1 MSEEHE
7 REEPL
12 EGEIVA
18 GDDTVILKALK
29 ISAFALAAI
38 LVIVGVVFLLLQP
51 EKVEQEAGEEPIV
64 LPQPQD
70 VSAEAPPVVFSDV
83 TAASGIDFIHFNG
96 ATGEKLLPE
105 TMGPGCAFFDFDQD
119 EDEDILLVNGMPWP
133 GAAAGEDVPTL
144 RLYAND
150 GKGFFKDVTVASGL
164 AVKLYGMGVAVGDY
178 DNDGKPD
185 LFIATVNENRLFRNL
200 GGRFEDVTDTASVA
214 GGKSTWS
221 SSAGFFD
228 CDNDGDLDLF
238 VCNYVNWSRKIDMAL
253 DYRLTGVG
261 RAYGP
266 PTNFEGVQP
275 YFYLNNGDGTF
286 TEAAEKAGFH
296 VLNRA
301 TGKPVAK
308 ALAMIPFDF
317 NADGNLDLFV
327 ANDTVRNFLYR
338 NKGDGSFE
346 EIGEEAGV
354 AYDGTGNSTGAMG
367 VDAGFY
373 RDDESLGLGVGNFA
387 NEMSSFYVSEKPDLN
402 FTDQAI
408 GEGIGPVSRR
418 MLSFGLFFFD
428 YDLDG
433 RLDLLQTNG
442 HLEEEINKVQPSQH
456 YRQPSQLFW
465 NCGTS
470 FKSCFV
476 PVDEKTTGD
485 LARPVVGRAAAYAD
499 IDGDGDLDCLI
510 TQTGDRPL
518 LLRNDQEGKNG
529 WLRLKL
535 VGRGQGRCNRD
546 AIGASVTLLAG
557 GMTLRRQVMPSRSYL
572 SQVETV
578 LTFGL
583 GAAKKVDEIR
593 IRWPGEEKVQVAR
606 GLESGRLHRIEQ
618 E

>member
-18 GDDTVILKALK
+18 GDDTVILRALK
-29 ISAFALAAI
+29 ISAFALLAI
-38 LVIVGVVFLLLQP
+38 LAVIGVVFFLLQP
-51 EKVEQEAGEEPIV
+51 GKVEEEAGEKPIV
-64 LPQPQD
+64 LPEPQD
-70 VSAEAPPVVFSDV
+70 VSAEAPPVAFSDV
-83 TAASGIDFIHFNG
+83 TAASGIDFVHFNG

-133 GAAAGEDVPTL
+133 GDAPGEDVPTL

-150 GKGFFKDVTVASGL
+150 GKGFFKDVTAASGL

-185 LFIATVNENRLFRNL
+185 LFITTVNENRLFRNV
-200 GGRFEDVTDTASVA
+200 GGRFEDVTDTAFVA

-228 CDNDGDLDLF
+228 CDKDGDLDLF

-301 TGKPVAK
+301 TGQPVAK

-373 RDDESLGLGVGNFA
+373 RTDESLGLGVGNFA

-408 GEGIGPVSRR
+408 GEGIGPVSRK

-465 NCGTS
+465 NCGTA

-518 LLRNDQEGKNG
+518 LLRNDQEGENG

-546 AIGASVTLLAG
+546 AIGARVTLLAG

-583 GAAKKVDEIR
+583 GAEKKADEIR
-593 IRWPGEEKVQVAR
+593 IRWPGEEKVQVVR

>member
-1 MSEEHE
+1 MSEDHE
-7 REEPL
+7 REEPFD
-12 EGEIVA
+12 GELVA
-18 GDDTVILKALK
+18 GDDTVIIRALK
-29 ISAFALAAI
+29 LSAFALLAI
-38 LVIVGVVFLLLQP
+38 LAIVAVVFFLLRPGDEEQIVE
-51 EKVEQEAGEEPIV
+51 EKPIV
-64 LPQPQD
+64 LPLPQD
-70 VSAEAPPVVFSDV
+70 VSARPPSVAFSDV
-83 TAASGIDFIHFNG
+83 TLAAGIDFVHFNG

-105 TMGPGCAFFDFDQD
+105 TMGSGCAFFDFDQD
-119 EDEDILLVNGMPWP
+119 EDEDLLLVNGMSWP
-133 GAAAGEDVPTL
+133 GDAPGEDVPTL

-150 GKGFFKDVTVASGL
+150 GKGFFRDVTAASGL

-185 LFIATVNENRLFRNL
+185 LFIATVNENRLFRNI
-200 GGRFEDVTDTASVA
+200 GGQRFEDVTDRASVA
-214 GGKSTWS
+214 GGNSTWS

-238 VCNYVNWSRKIDMAL
+238 VCNYVKWSRKIDTAL

-266 PTNFEGVQP
+266 PTNFEGTQP

-286 TEAAEKAGFH
+286 TESAEKSGLH

-308 ALAMIPFDF
+308 ALALVPFDF
-317 NADGNLDLFV
+317 NRDGNMDLFV
-327 ANDTVRNFLYR
+327 ANDTVRNFLYV
-338 NKGDGSFE
+338 NKGGGVFE
-346 EIGEEAGV
+346 EAGEEAGV
-354 AYDGTGNSTGAMG
+354 AYDGTGSATGAMG
-367 VDAGFY
+367 VDANYY
-373 RDDESLGLGVGNFA
+373 RDDDSVGLGVGNFA
-387 NEMSSFYVSEKPDLN
+387 NEMSSFYVSEDGQ
-402 FTDQAI
+402 FFSDEAI
-408 GEGIGPVSRR
+408 GEGIGPVSRQ

-433 RLDLLQTNG
+433 RFDLFQTNG

-465 NCGTS
+465 NCGTG

-485 LARPVVGRAAAYAD
+485 LAKPVVGRAAAYAD

-518 LLRNDQEGKNG
+518 LLRNDQAGKNG
-529 WLRLKL
+529 WLRIKL

-546 AIGASVTLLAG
+546 AIGASVTLLVG
-557 GMTLRRQVMPSRSYL
+557 GSAFRQQVMPSRSYL
-572 SQVETV
+572 AQVETV

-583 GAAKKVDEIR
+583 GAAKQAEELR
-593 IRWPGEEKVQVAR
+593 IRWPGDKKVQVVRNLQA
-606 GLESGRLHRIEQ
+606 GKLHRIEQ

>member
-1 MSEEHE
+1 MTEEHE
-7 REEPL
+7 KDEQL
-12 EGEIVA
+12 EDDLVA
-18 GDDTVILKALK
+18 GDDTVILRALK
-29 ISAFALAAI
+29 VSAIALVAI
-38 LVIVGVVFLLLQP
+38 LAVVAVAFYLLRP
-51 EKVEQEAGEEPIV
+51 EKVEHEVEEKPIV
-64 LPQPQD
+64 LPKTQD
-70 VSAEAPPVVFSDV
+70 VDVNVPKVAFRDV
-83 TAASGIDFIHFNG
+83 TVAAGIDFVHVNG
-96 ATGEKLLPE
+96 ATGDKLLPE
-105 TMGPGCAFFDFDQD
+105 TMGAGCAFFDFDLDGDQD
-119 EDEDILLVNGMPWP
+119 LLLVNGMIWP
-133 GAAAGEDVPTL
+133 GAVEGPTSSTL

-150 GKGFFKDVTVASGL
+150 GSGAFKDVTVASGL
-164 AVKLYGMGVAVGDY
+164 AVTVYGMGVAVGDY

-185 LFIATVNENRLFRNL
+185 LFITTVNENRLFRNL
-200 GGRFEDVTDTASVA
+200 GDRFEDVTAAAEVA
-214 GGKSTWS
+214 GGNSTWS

-228 CDNDGDLDLF
+228 ADNDGDLDLF
-238 VCNYVNWSRKIDMAL
+238 VCNYINWSRKIDIAL

-266 PTNFEGVQP
+266 PNNFEGVQP

-286 TEAAEKAGFH
+286 TESAEKAGFH

-308 ALAMIPFDF
+308 ALALIPFDF
-317 NADGNLDLFV
+317 NSDGNMDLFV

-338 NKGDGSFE
+338 NRGDGTFE
-346 EIGEEAGV
+346 EIGEDAGV

-367 VDAGFY
+367 VDIGYY
-373 RDDESLGLGVGNFA
+373 RNDDSIGLGVGNFA
-387 NEMSSFYVSEKPDLN
+387 NEMSSFYVSEDGRPD
-402 FTDQAI
+402 FSDQAI
-408 GEGIGPVSRR
+408 GEGIGPVSRK

-465 NCGTS
+465 NCGTG

-485 LARPVVGRAAAYAD
+485 LAMPVVGRAAAYAD

-510 TQTGDRPL
+510 TQTGDGPL
-518 LLRNDQEGKNG
+518 LLRNDQALSNN

-535 VGRGQGRCNRD
+535 VGKRCNRD
-546 AIGASVTLLAG
+546 AIGASVTLSAG
-557 GMTLRRQVMPSRSYL
+557 GVTMRRQVMPSRSYL
-572 SQVETV
+572 SQVEAV

-583 GAAKKVDEIR
+583 GAAKQADEIR
-593 IRWPGEEKVQVAR
+593 ISWPGDKKAQVLKE
-606 GLESGRLHRIEQ
+606 LEAGQVHRIEQ

>member
-1 MSEEHE
+1 MMAEEHE
-7 REEPL
+7 KDEQL
-12 EGEIVA
+12 EDDLVA
-18 GDDTVILKALK
+18 GDDTVILRALK
-29 ISAFALAAI
+29 VSAIVLVAI
-38 LVIVGVVFLLLQP
+38 IAVVVVAFYILRP
-51 EKVEQEAGEEPIV
+51 EQVKHEVEEKPIV
-64 LPQPQD
+64 LPKTQD
-70 VSAEAPPVVFSDV
+70 VDVSVPKVAFSDV
-83 TAASGIDFIHFNG
+83 TVAAGIDFVHVNG
-96 ATGEKLLPE
+96 ATGDKLLPE

-119 EDEDILLVNGMPWP
+119 EDEDLLLVNGMPWP
-133 GAAAGEDVPTL
+133 GDAPGEEVPTL

-150 GKGFFKDVTVASGL
+150 GRGFFKDVTAASGL
-164 AVKLYGMGVAVGDY
+164 AVTVYGMGVAVGDY

-185 LFIATVNENRLFRNL
+185 LFITTVNENRLFRNL
-200 GGRFEDVTDTASVA
+200 GGRFEDVTAVAAVA
-214 GGKSTWS
+214 GGNSTWS

-228 CDNDGDLDLF
+228 ADNDGDLDLF
-238 VCNYVNWSRKIDMAL
+238 VCNYINWSRKIDIAL

-266 PTNFEGVQP
+266 PTNFEGTQP

-286 TEAAEKAGFH
+286 TEAALKAGFH

-308 ALAMIPFDF
+308 ALALIPFDF
-317 NADGNLDLFV
+317 NGDGNMDLFV

-338 NKGDGSFE
+338 NKGDGTFE

-367 VDAGFY
+367 VDVGYF
-373 RDDESLGLGVGNFA
+373 RDDDSLGLGVGNFA
-387 NEMSSFYVSEKPDLN
+387 NEMSSFYVSEDGQY
-402 FTDQAI
+402 FSDEAI
-408 GEGIGPVSRR
+408 GEGIGPVSRQ

-465 NCGTS
+465 NCGTG

-485 LARPVVGRAAAYAD
+485 LAHPVVGRAAAYAD

-518 LLRNDQEGKNG
+518 LLRNDQALSNN

-535 VGRGQGRCNRD
+535 VGKRCNRD
-546 AIGASVTLLAG
+546 AIGASVILSAG
-557 GMTLRRQVMPSRSYL
+557 GVTMRQQVMPSRSYL
-572 SQVETV
+572 SQVETA

-583 GAAKKVDEIR
+583 GAAKRADEIR
-593 IRWPGEEKVQVAR
+593 ILWPGDRKAQLLR
-606 GLESGRLHRIEQ
+606 GLEAGKVHRIEQ

>member
-1 MSEEHE
+1 MTEE
-7 REEPL
+7 REKSEQPEDDL
-12 EGEIVA
+12 VA
-18 GDDTVILKALK
+18 GDDTVILRALK
-29 ISAFALAAI
+29 VSAIVLVAI
-38 LVIVGVVFLLLQP
+38 IAVVVVAFYLLRP
-51 EKVEQEAGEEPIV
+51 EQAKHEVEEKPIV
-64 LPQPQD
+64 LPKTQD
-70 VSAEAPPVVFSDV
+70 VDVNVPKVAFSDV
-83 TAASGIDFIHFNG
+83 TTAAGIDFVHVNG
-96 ATGEKLLPE
+96 AVGDKLLPE
-105 TMGPGCAFFDFDQD
+105 TMGPGCAFFDFDLDGDQD
-119 EDEDILLVNGMPWP
+119 LFLVNGMPWP
-133 GAAAGEDVPTL
+133 GAGKGEGTATP

-150 GKGFFKDVTVASGL
+150 GGGAFKDVTAASGL
-164 AVKLYGMGVAVGDY
+164 AVSVYGMGAAVGDY

-185 LFIATVNENRLFRNL
+185 LFITTVNENRLFRNL
-200 GGRFEDVTDTASVA
+200 GGRFEDVTAAAAVA
-214 GGKSTWS
+214 GGNSTWS

-228 CDNDGDLDLF
+228 ADNDGDLDLF
-238 VCNYVNWSRKIDMAL
+238 VCNYINWSREIDIAL

-266 PTNFEGVQP
+266 PTNFAGTQP

-286 TEAAEKAGFH
+286 TEAAGKAGFH

-308 ALAMIPFDF
+308 ALALIPFDF
-317 NADGNLDLFV
+317 NSDGNMDLFV

-338 NKGDGSFE
+338 NRGDGTFE
-346 EIGEEAGV
+346 EIGEDAGV

-367 VDAGFY
+367 VDVGYF
-373 RDDESLGLGVGNFA
+373 RDDDSLGLGVGNFA
-387 NEMSSFYVSEKPDLN
+387 NEMSSFYVSEDGQY
-402 FTDQAI
+402 FSDEAI
-408 GEGIGPVSRR
+408 GEGIGPVSRQ

-465 NCGTS
+465 NCGTG

-518 LLRNDQEGKNG
+518 LIRNDQALSNN

-535 VGRGQGRCNRD
+535 VGKRCNRD
-546 AIGASVTLLAG
+546 AIGASVSLVAG
-557 GMTLRRQVMPSRSYL
+557 GVTMRQQVMPSRSYL
-572 SQVETV
+572 SQVELV

-583 GAAKKVDEIR
+583 GAAKEADEIR
-593 IRWPGEEKVQVAR
+593 IRWPGDKKVQVLKR
-606 GLESGRLHRIEQ
+606 LESGKVHRIEQ

>member
-1 MSEEHE
+1 
-7 REEPL
+7 
-12 EGEIVA
+12 
-18 GDDTVILKALK
+18 
-29 ISAFALAAI
+29 
-38 LVIVGVVFLLLQP
+38 
-51 EKVEQEAGEEPIV
+51 
-64 LPQPQD
+64 
-70 VSAEAPPVVFSDV
+70 
-83 TAASGIDFIHFNG
+83 
-96 ATGEKLLPE
+96 
-105 TMGPGCAFFDFDQD
+105 
-119 EDEDILLVNGMPWP
+119 
-133 GAAAGEDVPTL
+133 
-144 RLYAND
+144 
-150 GKGFFKDVTVASGL
+150 
-164 AVKLYGMGVAVGDY
+164 
-178 DNDGKPD
+178 
-185 LFIATVNENRLFRNL
+185 
-200 GGRFEDVTDTASVA
+200 
-214 GGKSTWS
+214 
-221 SSAGFFD
+221 
-228 CDNDGDLDLF
+228 
-238 VCNYVNWSRKIDMAL
+238 MAL

-338 NKGDGSFE
+338 NKGDGTFE

-408 GEGIGPVSRR
+408 GEGIGPVSRK

-465 NCGTS
+465 NCGTA

-485 LARPVVGRAAAYAD
+485 LAMPVVGRAAAYAD

-510 TQTGDRPL
+510 TQAGDRPL
-518 LLRNDQEGKNG
+518 LLRNDQAGKNG

-535 VGRGQGRCNRD
+535 AGRGQGRCNRD
-546 AIGASVTLLAG
+546 AIGASVTPLAG

-583 GAAKKVDEIR
+583 GAAKKADEIR
-593 IRWPGEEKVQVAR
+593 ILWPGEKKVQVVR

>member
-1 MSEEHE
+1 MMAEEHE
-7 REEPL
+7 KDEQLEEDL
-12 EGEIVA
+12 VA
-18 GDDTVILKALK
+18 GDDTVILRALK
-29 ISAFALAAI
+29 VSAIVLVAI
-38 LVIVGVVFLLLQP
+38 IAGGVVAFYILRP
-51 EKVEQEAGEEPIV
+51 EQVEHEVEEKPIV
-64 LPQPQD
+64 LPKTQD
-70 VSAEAPPVVFSDV
+70 VDVSVPKVAFSDV
-83 TAASGIDFIHFNG
+83 TVAAGIDFVHVNG
-96 ATGEKLLPE
+96 ATGDKLLPE

-119 EDEDILLVNGMPWP
+119 EDEDLLLVNGMPWP
-133 GAAAGEDVPTL
+133 GDAPGEEVPTL

-150 GKGFFKDVTVASGL
+150 GRGFFKDVTAASGL
-164 AVKLYGMGVAVGDY
+164 AVTVYGMGVAVGDY

-185 LFIATVNENRLFRNL
+185 LFITTVNENRLFRNL
-200 GGRFEDVTDTASVA
+200 GGRFEDVTAVAAVA
-214 GGKSTWS
+214 GGNSTWS

-228 CDNDGDLDLF
+228 ADNDGDLDLF
-238 VCNYVNWSRKIDMAL
+238 VCNYINWSRKIDIAL

-266 PTNFEGVQP
+266 PTNFEGTQP

-286 TEAAEKAGFH
+286 TEAALKAGFH

-308 ALAMIPFDF
+308 ALALIPFDF
-317 NADGNLDLFV
+317 NGDGNMDLFV

-338 NKGDGSFE
+338 NKGTGTFE

-367 VDAGFY
+367 VDVGYF
-373 RDDESLGLGVGNFA
+373 RDDDSLGLGVGNFA
-387 NEMSSFYVSEKPDLN
+387 NEMSSFYVSEDGQY
-402 FTDQAI
+402 FSDEAI
-408 GEGIGPVSRR
+408 GEGIGPVSRQ

-465 NCGTS
+465 NCGTG

-485 LARPVVGRAAAYAD
+485 LAHPVVGRAAAYAD
-499 IDGDGDLDCLI
+499 IAGDGDLDCLI

-518 LLRNDQEGKNG
+518 LLRNDQALSNN

-535 VGRGQGRCNRD
+535 VGKRCNRD
-546 AIGASVTLLAG
+546 AIGASVILSAG
-557 GMTLRRQVMPSRSYL
+557 GVTMRQQVMPSRSYL
-572 SQVETV
+572 SQVETA

-583 GAAKKVDEIR
+583 GAAKRADEIR
-593 IRWPGEEKVQVAR
+593 ILWPGDRKAQLLR
-606 GLESGRLHRIEQ
+606 GLEAGKVHRIEQ

>member
-1 MSEEHE
+1 MSEDHE
-7 REEPL
+7 REESF
-12 EGEIVA
+12 EGELVA
-18 GDDTVILKALK
+18 GDDTVILRALK
-29 ISAFALAAI
+29 VSAFALAAI
-38 LVIVGVVFLLLQP
+38 LALVAVVFFLLRP
-51 EKVEQEAGEEPIV
+51 EQAEDKVDEKPIV
-64 LPQPQD
+64 LPKVQDIQANAPQ
-70 VSAEAPPVVFSDV
+70 VAFSDV
-83 TAASGIDFIHFNG
+83 TAAAGIDFVHFNG

-105 TMGPGCAFFDFDQD
+105 TMGSGCAFFDFDLDGDQD
-119 EDEDILLVNGMPWP
+119 LLLVNAMSWP
-133 GAAAGEDVPTL
+133 GDVPGDPAPTL
-144 RLYAND
+144 RLYSND
-150 GKGFFKDVTVASGL
+150 GKGSFKDVTVVSGL
-164 AVKLYGMGVAVGDY
+164 AVTVYGMGAAVGDY

-185 LFIATVNENRLFRNL
+185 LFITTVNENRLFRNL
-200 GGRFEDVTDTASVA
+200 GGRFEDVTAAAGVA
-214 GGKSTWS
+214 GGNSTWS

-238 VCNYVNWSRKIDMAL
+238 VCNYISWSRKIDTAL

-266 PTNFEGVQP
+266 PTNFEGTQP

-286 TEAAEKAGFH
+286 VESAEKAGLQ

-308 ALAMIPFDF
+308 ALALIPFDF
-317 NADGNLDLFV
+317 NSDGNIDLFV
-327 ANDTVRNFLYR
+327 ANDTVRNFLYV
-338 NKGDGSFE
+338 NKGGGVFE
-346 EIGEEAGV
+346 EAGEEAGV

-367 VDAGFY
+367 VDVGYY
-373 RDDESLGLGVGNFA
+373 RDDDSVGLGVGNFA
-387 NEMSSFYVSEKPDLN
+387 NEMSSLYVSEDGQ
-402 FTDQAI
+402 FFSDEAI
-408 GEGIGPVSRR
+408 GEGIGPVSRQ

-465 NCGTS
+465 NCGTG

-485 LARPVVGRAAAYAD
+485 MARPVVGRAAAYAD

-518 LLRNDQEGKNG
+518 LLRNDQGGKNG

-535 VGRGQGRCNRD
+535 VGRRCNRD
-546 AIGASVTLLAG
+546 AIGASVTLLAAG
-557 GMTLRRQVMPSRSYL
+557 ATMRQQVMPSRSYL

-583 GAAKKVDEIR
+583 GSAKRVDEVR
-593 IRWPGEEKVQVAR
+593 ILWPGGKKVQVVK
-606 GLESGRLHRIEQ
+606 GLDAGKVHRIEQ

>member
-1 MSEEHE
+1 MIEEQD

-12 EGEIVA
+12 EGELVA
-18 GDDTVILKALK
+18 GDDTVILRALK
-29 ISAFALAAI
+29 VSAVALVAI
-38 LVIVGVVFLLLQP
+38 LALVAVLFFILRS
-51 EKVEQEAGEEPIV
+51 EKTEQKIDEKPIV
-64 LPQPQD
+64 LPEVQA
-70 VSAEAPPVVFSDV
+70 VEASAPRVAFSDV
-83 TAASGIDFIHFNG
+83 TLAAGIDFVHFNG

-105 TMGPGCAFFDFDQD
+105 TMGSGCAFFDFDQD
-119 EDEDILLVNGMPWP
+119 EDEDLLLVNGMPWP

-150 GKGFFKDVTVASGL
+150 GKGFFRDVTAASGL
-164 AVKLYGMGVAVGDY
+164 DVKLYGMGAAVGDY

-185 LFIATVNENRLFRNL
+185 LFIATVNENRLFRNID
-200 GGRFEDVTDTASVA
+200 GRRFEDVTDRASVA
-214 GGKSTWS
+214 GGNSTWS

-238 VCNYVNWSRKIDMAL
+238 VCNYVKWSRKIDAAL

-266 PTNFEGVQP
+266 PTNFEGTQP

-286 TEAAEKAGFH
+286 TESAEKAGFH

-308 ALAMIPFDF
+308 ALALVPFDF
-317 NADGNLDLFV
+317 NRDGDMDLFV
-327 ANDTVRNFLYR
+327 ANDTVRNFLYV
-338 NKGDGSFE
+338 NKGGGVFE
-346 EIGEEAGV
+346 EAGEEAGV
-354 AYDGTGNSTGAMG
+354 AYDGTGSATGAMG
-367 VDAGFY
+367 VDATYY
-373 RDDESLGLGVGNFA
+373 RDDDSVGLGVGNFA
-387 NEMSSFYVSEKPDLN
+387 NEMSSFYVSEDGQ
-402 FTDQAI
+402 FFSDEAI

-465 NCGTS
+465 NCGTD

-485 LARPVVGRAAAYAD
+485 LAKPVVGRAAAYAD

-510 TQTGDRPL
+510 TQTGDRPV
-518 LLRNDQEGKNG
+518 LLRNDQVGKNG

-535 VGRGQGRCNRD
+535 AGRGQGRCNRD
-546 AIGASVTLLAG
+546 AIGASVTLLAAG
-557 GMTLRRQVMPSRSYL
+557 TTMRQQVMPSRSYL

-583 GAAKKVDEIR
+583 GAAKRVDEVR
-593 IRWPGEEKVQVAR
+593 ILWPGDKKVQVVK
-606 GLESGRLHRIEQ
+606 GLAAGKFHRIEQ

>member
-1 MSEEHE
+1 MTEEHE
-7 REEPL
+7 KNEQPGEEF
-12 EGEIVA
+12 VA
-18 GDDTVILKALK
+18 GDDTVILRALK
-29 ISAFALAAI
+29 LSAIALVVIIAVAA
-38 LVIVGVVFLLLQP
+38 VAFYLLRPAPL
-51 EKVEQEAGEEPIV
+51 EHDAREEAIV
-64 LPQPQD
+64 LPKGQD
-70 VSAEAPPVVFSDV
+70 VSVSIPKVVFSDV
-83 TAASGIDFIHFNG
+83 TAASGIDFVHFNG

-105 TMGPGCAFFDFDQD
+105 TMGAGCAFFDFDLDGDQD
-119 EDEDILLVNGMPWP
+119 LLLVNGTSW
-133 GAAAGEDVPTL
+133 AGDPVATPPPTL
-144 RLYAND
+144 RLYANE
-150 GKGFFKDVTVASGL
+150 GKGSFKDVTAASGL
-164 AVKLYGMGVAVGDY
+164 AVEVYGMGVAVGDY

-185 LFIATVNENRLFRNL
+185 LYITTVHENLLFRNL
-200 GGRFEDVTDTASVA
+200 GGKFEDVTTSAAVA
-214 GGKSTWS
+214 GGSSTWS

-228 CDNDGDLDLF
+228 ADQDGDLDLF

-275 YFYLNNGDGTF
+275 CFYLNNGDGTF

-338 NKGDGSFE
+338 NKGDGTFE

-354 AYDGTGNSTGAMG
+354 AYDGTGKSTGAMG
-367 VDAGFY
+367 VDVGFY

-387 NEMSSFYVSEKPDLN
+387 NEMSSFYVSEKPDFN

-408 GEGIGPVSRR
+408 GEGIGPVSRK

-442 HLEEEINKVQPSQH
+442 HLEEEINKVQPSQN

-465 NCGTS
+465 NCGTG

-476 PVDEKTTGD
+476 PVDQATAGD
-485 LARPVVGRAAAYAD
+485 LALPVVGRAAAYAD

-518 LLRNDQEGKNG
+518 LLRNDQALSNN

-535 VGRGQGRCNRD
+535 VGKRCNRD
-546 AIGASVTLLAG
+546 AIGASVSLSAG
-557 GMTLRRQVMPSRSYL
+557 GLKMRRQVIPSRSYL
-572 SQVETV
+572 SQVEMV

-583 GAAKKVDEIR
+583 GAAKKAEEIR
-593 IRWPGEEKVQVAR
+593 ILWPGEKKAQVVR
-606 GLESGRLHRIEQ
+606 GLEAGKVHRVEQ